1 MDASDDTAP
10 KRSRIQNV
18 SQAIGPLLIET
29 GKLTR
34 DDAERISRLQV
45 EEGLKFGEAAV
56 KLGLLNESDILHAL
70 SLQFNHPYLLNSPL
84 SQLSTDL
91 VAAYQPFGTEGE
103 KIRTLRSQ
111 LQMRW
116 LKDADR
122 PSAMCIVSPSRREG
136 RSRLA
141 ANLAIAFSQAGERTL
156 LIDGDMRH
164 PVQHTLFGL
173 GNQNG
178 LSRLLAGRMDER
190 VVNFVSGLPG
200 LGVLTAGPP
209 PPNPMELLGTSTFSA
224 ILTKS
229 LSSFDVV
236 IIDTP
241 AYDQGIDSQQLT
253 RHAGS
258 ALAVARTNQTPLRAM
273 QTMIAELQEGSVK
286 VAGSVLVNVPLESKA
301 ARS

>member
-1 MDASDDTAP
+1 MDAPEDNTP
-10 KRSRIQNV
+10 KRNRVHV

-34 DDAERISRLQV
+34 DDAERISRLQT
-45 EEGLKFGEAAV
+45 EEGLRFGEAAV

-70 SLQFNHPYLLNSPL
+70 SLQFNHPYLINSPL

-91 VAAYQPFGTEGE
+91 VAAYQPFGAEGE

-116 LKDADR
+116 LKDETR
-122 PSAMCIVSPSRREG
+122 PSAMCIVSPARREG

-156 LIDGDMRH
+156 LIDGDMRN
-164 PVQHTLFGL
+164 PSQHILFGL

-190 VVNFVSGLPG
+190 VVSFVSGLPG
-200 LGVLTAGPP
+200 LGVLTAGPT

-241 AYDQGIDSQQLT
+241 SYEQGIDAQQLT

-258 ALAVARTNQTPLRAM
+258 ALAVARTDQTPVRAL
-273 QTMIAELQEGSVK
+273 QTMIAGLQDSDVK
-286 VAGSVLVNVPLESKA
+286 VVGSVLIDAPHDKKA
-301 ARS
+301 TRS